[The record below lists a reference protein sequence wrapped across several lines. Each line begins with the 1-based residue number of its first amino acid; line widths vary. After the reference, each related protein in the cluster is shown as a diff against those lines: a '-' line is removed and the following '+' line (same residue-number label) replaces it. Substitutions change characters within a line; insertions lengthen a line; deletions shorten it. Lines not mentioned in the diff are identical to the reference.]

1 MKRQLLIEVDSVQ
14 IREMLS
20 ELFTGIRGKRRE
32 LFAEKLALEIENE
45 SKAESRVKNE

>member
-20 ELFTGIRGKRRE
+20 EFLAGVRGKRTE
-32 LFAEKLALEIENE
+32 LFAEKLALEIESE
-45 SKAESRVKNE
+45 SKAESRVREE